1 MAHAQALTHT
11 TASHIRYLPLIQV
24 DIGLLA
30 HNVRV
35 ATTHTL
41 DLSQGVL
48 DLTLAVN
55 VGVEQTRIRSDMPLP
70 RTRKH
75 TEGCER
81 TAAKGQAARETWL
94 LRSDVAVGQVDH
106 GEQKEGPE
114 KCHVL
119 YTELFFTRDP

>member
-11 TASHIRYLPLIQV
+11 TASHIRYLPLVQV

-55 VGVEQTRIRSDMPLP
+55 VGVEQTQDILEVCLLVGHERCIETSKILVSLLSDSP
-70 RTRKH
+70 
-75 TEGCER
+75 
-81 TAAKGQAARETWL
+81 Q
-94 LRSDVAVGQVDH
+94 
-106 GEQKEGPE
+106 
-114 KCHVL
+114 
-119 YTELFFTRDP
+119 